1 MAENLCDALGN
12 CRTWSHALGISDHKE
27 IILQLDF
34 DKRRSIYSFKF
45 NPIWLEDNSLCDMV
59 KEKWSSWSDRIFSSK
74 LDGVIIKLSLLKN
87 EVSVWEKA
95 KKREERRRLEE
106 IDTEMQMLMGMVDEL
121 FFSFDRKKRELVS

>member
-1 MAENLCDALGN
+1 
-12 CRTWSHALGISDHKE
+12 
-27 IILQLDF
+27 
-34 DKRRSIYSFKF
+34 
-45 NPIWLEDNSLCDMV
+45 MV

-121 FFSFDRKKRELVS
+121 FFSFDRKNRIDELEAARDILLKHREETLW